1 MTPSQYAAPPR
12 SWPWLAPWLALAL
25 LAAPTVRAAPPLS
38 DTERAIVKAVDRH
51 VPASLELLERTVN
64 VNSGTMNFEG
74 VRQVGTMFQAEF
86 QALGFETTW
95 IDGAAWNRSGHLVA
109 KRIGKGRGPRVLLI
123 GHLDTVFEKDSPF
136 QRYRKVSETAAHGP
150 GVCDMKGGN
159 VVMLLA
165 LRALRDAGQ
174 LDRLSFTVVLTGD
187 EEKAGR
193 PHQRSR
199 HDLFEAAEWADIAI
213 GFEDG
218 DGDPKTAVVAR
229 RGATGWTLRAAGKP
243 AHSSQIFRED
253 IGSGAIYEAARILNG
268 FRDSLA
274 GEPLLTFNPGVILGG
289 TQTSFD
295 GETSRGTAF
304 GKSNVIAESTV
315 VAGDLRAIS
324 LPQRENAK
332 QRMRSIV
339 AAHLPHTRAEI
350 EFDDGYPPLA
360 PSEGNRR
367 LLALFDQ
374 ASRDLG
380 FGPVTADD
388 PRRAGAADVS
398 FTEGRVN
405 MAIDGIGLMGD
416 GGHTVE
422 ETADLRTLPMNGKR
436 VGVLLHRLAGFERTR

>member
-1 MTPSQYAAPPR
+1 MTAPPHAALRTALLALLMAAPPG
-12 SWPWLAPWLALAL
+12 S
-25 LAAPTVRAAPPLS
+25 AAPSGP
-38 DTERAIVKAVDRH
+38 EKAIVEAVDRH

-74 VRQVGTMFQAEF
+74 VRKVGVMFEAEF
-86 QALGFETTW
+86 KALGFETEW
-95 IDGAAWNRSGHLVA
+95 IDGADWNRAGHLVA
-109 KRIGKGRGPRVLLI
+109 RRMGKGKVPRVLLI

-136 QRYRKVSETAAHGP
+136 QRYRKVSENAAHGP
-150 GVCDMKGGN
+150 GACDMKGGD
-159 VVMLLA
+159 VIMLLA
-165 LRALRDAGQ
+165 LRALRDGRQ

-193 PHQRSR
+193 PHERSR
-199 HDLFEAAEWADIAI
+199 RHLLEAADWADIAI

-229 RGATGWTLRAAGKP
+229 RGATGWTLRASGKP
-243 AHSSQIFRED
+243 AHSSQIFRDD
-253 IGSGAIYEAARILNG
+253 IGYGAIYEAARILDT

-274 GEPLLTFNPGVILGG
+274 SEPLLTFNPGVILGG

-324 LPQRENAK
+324 LPQREGAK
-332 QRMRSIV
+332 QRMRAIV
-339 AAHLPHTRAEI
+339 ARHLPHTNAAI
-350 EFDDGYPPLA
+350 EFDDGYPPLS
-360 PSEGNRR
+360 PSEGNQR
-367 LLALFDQ
+367 LLGLFDQ
-374 ASRDLG
+374 VSRDLG

-398 FTEGRVN
+398 FTEGRVT
-405 MAIDGIGLMGD
+405 MAIDGLGLMGD

-436 VGVLLHRLAGFERTR
+436 VAVLLYRLATREPVP